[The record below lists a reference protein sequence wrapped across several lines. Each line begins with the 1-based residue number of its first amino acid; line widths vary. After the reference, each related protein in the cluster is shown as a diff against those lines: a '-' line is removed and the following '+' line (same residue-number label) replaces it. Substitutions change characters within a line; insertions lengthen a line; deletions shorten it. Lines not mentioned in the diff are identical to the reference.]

1 MNMCLSGDNTVK
13 FINLSR
19 ALALA
24 FLTAIASPAMAQ
36 QPAAPAYFPQTA
48 PVSDSQFALAKEI
61 VGLTGIAKTFDPF
74 IPAMLN
80 ELNGNLTR
88 TRPELLADMNAV
100 MKDTIA
106 PEFTKRTNEM
116 IDYAAR
122 LVANSMPES
131 ELKETLAFLKTSAGK
146 HYTDLQPMIL
156 SRIVSGL
163 EAWNRVLSVE
173 MMDRVRAEMKKKGH
187 DL

>member
-1 MNMCLSGDNTVK
+1 MKLNLS
-13 FINLSR
+13 SR

-24 FLTAIASPAMAQ
+24 FLTILATPVLAQ
-36 QPAAPAYFPQTA
+36 QPAQPNYLPPTPAI
-48 PVSDSQFALAKEI
+48 SDTQFATAKEI
-61 VGLTGIAKTFDPF
+61 VGLTGISKTFDPF

-80 ELNGNLTR
+80 ELQGNLTR

-100 MKDTIA
+100 MKEKIA
-106 PEFTKRTNEM
+106 PEFTKRNEEM

-122 LVANSMPES
+122 LVATAMPES

-146 HYTDLQPMIL
+146 HYTDLQPLIL
-156 SRIVSGL
+156 SRIVAGL
-163 EAWNRVLSVE
+163 DAWNRVLSVE